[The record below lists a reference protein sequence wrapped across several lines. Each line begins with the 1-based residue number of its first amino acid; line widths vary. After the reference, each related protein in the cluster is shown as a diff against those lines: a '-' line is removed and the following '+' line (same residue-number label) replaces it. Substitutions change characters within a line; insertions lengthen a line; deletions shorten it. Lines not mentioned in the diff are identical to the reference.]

1 MAVEMTIQE
10 YVRERSEKDSFETA
24 MFIYESALI
33 QVASR
38 IEVLNNELSH
48 VYQYNPFYFVK
59 TRLNTP

>member
-1 MAVEMTIQE
+1 MATEMTIQE

-38 IEVLNNELSH
+38 IEV
-48 VYQYNPFYFVK
+48 Q
-59 TRLNTP
+59 